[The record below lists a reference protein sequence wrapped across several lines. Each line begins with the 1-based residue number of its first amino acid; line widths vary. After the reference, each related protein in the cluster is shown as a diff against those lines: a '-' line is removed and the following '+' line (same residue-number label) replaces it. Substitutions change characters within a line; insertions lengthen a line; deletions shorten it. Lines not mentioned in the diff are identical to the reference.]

1 MLITIVA
8 GARPNFMKISAIIHE
23 INNVNFSLNKLKYR
37 LVHTGQ
43 HYDKNM
49 SKSFFND
56 LMIPSPDINL
66 NCSGGT
72 QAEITSCV
80 MLKFE
85 KELMQYPSDLVLVVG
100 DVTSTMACAITAQ
113 KLKIKVA
120 HVEGGI
126 RSYDWSM
133 PEEINRIVTDSISNY
148 FYTTSEK
155 ANQNLIGM
163 GINKEKII
171 FVGNT
176 MIDTLLKNINRL
188 IKPKIW
194 QKLSLQKK
202 EFLVITLHRPSNV
215 DNKTRLKELLDK
227 IVNSSDNLKI
237 IFPMHPRT
245 KTIYEKLNLN
255 YSNLHVISPLP
266 YLEFNFLV
274 KNSLAVITDSG
285 GISEETT
292 IMNIPCITLRD
303 STERPETVTIG
314 TNEIIGTNAENIPMY
329 LNKIISKTWK
339 KGGVPKFWDGK
350 ASSRIVKHLLKIKS
364 NES

>member
-1 MLITIVA
+1 
-8 GARPNFMKISAIIHE
+8 
-23 INNVNFSLNKLKYR
+23 
-37 LVHTGQ
+37 
-43 HYDKNM
+43 M

-72 QAEITSCV
+72 QAEITSCI

-126 RSYDWSM
+126 RSDDWSM

-155 ANQNLIGM
+155 ANQNLISM

-314 TNEIIGTNAENIPMY
+314 TNEIIGTNPENIPMY

-350 ASSRIVKHLLKIKS
+350 ASSRIVKHLLKINS